1 MGIKL
6 VTIDVDGTLLN
17 SERLI
22 TQEVKSAIR
31 RVKSQGVKIVV
42 TTGRPYLGV
51 VDLLKELALTD
62 PGDYVI
68 TYNGGMILAADTG
81 AELKRTTLTYQ
92 DYLKIDDLATALGIT
107 SHAVT
112 ADRLFTSNRDVSK
125 YTVEESYIAKVPMSF
140 RTREEMVSEGAII
153 KMMLVGEA
161 DVLVQTISQIPSDIK
176 TAYTTVSSS
185 PNFFEILNK
194 KASKGQGLTQ
204 LAKILDIP
212 LAETMAIGDAENDLS
227 MLEAAGLA
235 VAMGNAVPEILA
247 IADYQTATNDEHGVA
262 VALTKFVLIAD

>member
-22 TQEVKSAIR
+22 TQEVKSTIR
-31 RVKSQGVKIVV
+31 QAKAQGVKIVV

-51 VDLLKELALTD
+51 IELLKELSLTD

-81 AELKRTTLTYQ
+81 VELKRTTLTYQ
-92 DYLKIDDLATALGIT
+92 DYLRVDDLATTLRCT

-125 YTVEESYIAKVPMSF
+125 YTVEESFIAKVPMSF
-140 RTREEMVSEGAII
+140 RTRAEMAAEDSII

-161 DVLVQTISQIPSDIK
+161 DALRYIISQIPADFTK
-176 TAYTTVSSS
+176 AYTTVSSS

-194 KASKGQGLTQ
+194 EVSKGQGLIQ

-235 VAMGNAVPEILA
+235 IAMGNAVPEIIA
-247 IADYQTATNDEHGVA
+247 IADFQTSTNDEHGVA
-262 VALTKFVLIAD
+262 VALEKFVLKN

>member
-22 TQEVKSAIR
+22 TQEVKSTIR
-31 RVKSQGVKIVV
+31 QAKAQGVKIVV

-51 VDLLKELALTD
+51 IELLKELSLTD

-81 AELKRTTLTYQ
+81 VELKRTTLTYQ
-92 DYLKIDDLATALGIT
+92 DYLRVDDLATILRCT

-125 YTVEESYIAKVPMSF
+125 YTGEESFLAKVPLD
-140 RTREEMVSEGAII
+140 RTS
-153 KMMLVGEA
+153 VG
-161 DVLVQTISQIPSDIK
+161 
-176 TAYTTVSSS
+176 
-185 PNFFEILNK
+185 
-194 KASKGQGLTQ
+194 
-204 LAKILDIP
+204 
-212 LAETMAIGDAENDLS
+212 
-227 MLEAAGLA
+227 
-235 VAMGNAVPEILA
+235 
-247 IADYQTATNDEHGVA
+247 
-262 VALTKFVLIAD
+262 

>member
-17 SERLI
+17 SQRQI
-22 TQEVKSAIR
+22 TQEVKTAISQA
-31 RVKSQGVKIVV
+31 KAQGVKIVV

-51 VDLLKELALTD
+51 IELLKELSLTD

-81 AELKRTTLTYQ
+81 VELKRTTLTYQ
-92 DYLKIDDLATALGIT
+92 DYLRVDDLATILRCT

-125 YTVEESYIAKVPMSF
+125 YTVEESFIAKVPMSF
-140 RTREEMVSEGAII
+140 RTRAEMAAEDSII

-161 DVLVQTISQIPSDIK
+161 DALRYIISQIPPDF
-176 TAYTTVSSS
+176 TNAYTTVSSS

-194 KASKGQGLTQ
+194 EVSKGQGLIQ

-235 VAMGNAVPEILA
+235 IAMGNAVPEIIA
-247 IADYQTATNDEHGVA
+247 IADFQTSTNDEHGVA
-262 VALTKFVLIAD
+262 VALEKFVLKN